1 MKGFCPGLSR
11 CWPLE
16 DQQRICRRPR
26 FCDTC
31 EREVDRAEATR
42 TETYGDLDASRW
54 QTLCCPARG
63 SRLETVFVA
72 DEP

>member
-1 MKGFCPGLSR
+1 M
-11 CWPLE
+11 
-16 DQQRICRRPR
+16 
-26 FCDTC
+26 
-31 EREVDRAEATR
+31 DRAEATR